1 MRRAVHVSLRPRR
14 PCTHVIRRLTIQP
27 LRVGARSPRRCSEL
41 GLVPEYP
48 SWRPLAR
55 PQGGARGRSI
65 RTRGCPAVRAP
76 SRSQSTPDS
85 GLSGPPRAGAQGGQ
99 RSACAA
105 RGNYASARAT
115 YAAADAVISRKCGEF
130 ALSTR
135 TKESGPEYLDGSPVD
150 VGAVETDGGGLALRR
165 RPAEGGF
172 KPPTAALT
180 EDRCCERRG
189 RTSRQ
194 DRAAAELSSATLNR
208 ARSRPKLSPHPYL
221 WPCIR
226 SSSSV

>member
-14 PCTHVIRRLTIQP
+14 PCTHMIRRLTIQP

-41 GLVPEYP
+41 GLRPEYP

-55 PQGGARGRSI
+55 PQGRARGRSI

-85 GLSGPPRAGAQGGQ
+85 GLPGPPRASAQGGQ
-99 RSACAA
+99 RSTCVE
-105 RGNYASARAT
+105 RGGTTPQLGLRTPWRTRSSRAN
-115 YAAADAVISRKCGEF
+115 AVNS

-150 VGAVETDGGGLALRR
+150 VGAVKTDGGCWPSG
-165 RPAEGGF
+165 
-172 KPPTAALT
+172 AALT
-180 EDRCCERRG
+180 VAIDAAPRREA
-189 RTSRQ
+189 S
-194 DRAAAELSSATLNR
+194 N
-208 ARSRPKLSPHPYL
+208 HPQL
-221 WPCIR
+221 R
-226 SSSSV
+226 